1 MLCDKVC
8 VRFCPPISLMEWIL
22 HKHFIKTLIALVLDY
37 YLHEVLLQ
45 TIDEAEF
52 QGFAVN

>member
-1 MLCDKVC
+1 MLWDKVC
-8 VRFCPPISLMEWIL
+8 KILSPISLMEWIL